1 MTSRDRWSVAMD
13 IPLRIV
19 ARKTPL
25 SAACVVMVQ
34 GEVEALR
41 LFFPRILSCDVHVE
55 GPGHHH
61 RQGVFQV
68 RMIVGVAGRDIIVSR
83 QKSDTLREAL
93 VMAFR
98 AAGRR
103 LKNQAKLI
111 RRDVQSGTRNPELP

>member
-1 MTSRDRWSVAMD
+1 MD

-41 LFFPRILSCDVHVE
+41 LFFPRI
-55 GPGHHH
+55 H